1 MSEQIERDTH
11 HRPEW
16 VPEQA
21 GAAEGFTTN
30 VMPGIKSRH
39 DGLPGGA
46 PATSQTVVY
55 PATARR
61 RELTV
66 DEYVDGVLAGDR
78 SVLARAITLVESNA
92 ERHQEKAQEML
103 TRLIPHAGNTVRVGI
118 TGVPGAG
125 KSSLIENLGLRLC
138 EQGHKLAVLA
148 VDPTSSV
155 TGGSILGDK
164 TRMEQLSRNRSA
176 YIRPS
181 PSGGVL
187 GGVARKSRETLIVC
201 EAAGFDV
208 IFVETVGV
216 GQSEI
221 TVRSMVDL
229 FLLLQIAGA
238 GDELQGIKK
247 GVMERCDLVVVNK
260 ADGDNKTRALAARAD
275 YDRILHYLQP
285 STEGW
290 KTQALACSAY
300 TGEGIDELWKAV
312 EEFRANTT
320 ASGVFERRRHQQDL
334 DWMHNLILEQI
345 KRTFYSRPDVKL
357 NLPAIERKVI
367 EGQMSP
373 TQAAT
378 QLLALEKGDK
388 PVFNP

>member
-1 MSEQIERDTH
+1 MSEPIERDTH

-21 GAAEGFTTN
+21 GEAEGFTTN

-46 PATSQTVVY
+46 SALSQTVVY

-103 TRLIPHAGNTVRVGI
+103 TRLIPHAGKTVRVGI

-290 KTQALACSAY
+290 KTRALACSAY

-345 KRTFYSRPDVKL
+345 KRTFYGRPDVRL
-357 NLPAIERKVI
+357 NLPEIERKVI
-367 EGQMSP
+367 EGRMSP

-378 QLLALEKGDK
+378 QLLVLEKGNTR
-388 PVFNP
+388 F

>member
-1 MSEQIERDTH
+1 MSDPIPHDTH

-16 VPEQA
+16 VPERA
-21 GAAEGFTTN
+21 GEAEGFTTN

-39 DGLPGGA
+39 DGLPG
-46 PATSQTVVY
+46 TVTETTVY
-55 PATARR
+55 PATGRR
-61 RELTV
+61 RELSL
-66 DEYVDGVLAGDR
+66 DEYVDGVLSGDR

-103 TRLIPHAGNTVRVGI
+103 TRLIPHVGETIRVGI

-125 KSSLIENLGLRLC
+125 KSSLIETLGLRLC
-138 EQGHKLAVLA
+138 ERGHKLAVLA

-164 TRMEQLSRNRSA
+164 TRMEQLSRNRNA

-229 FLLLQIAGA
+229 FMLLQIAGA

-260 ADGDNKTRALAARAD
+260 ADGDNKTRAEAARAD
-275 YDRILHYLQP
+275 YARILRYLQP

-290 KTQALACSAY
+290 KTLALACSAT
-300 TGEGIDELWKAV
+300 TGTGVDELWNAV
-312 EEFRANTT
+312 EAFRVNTT

-345 KRTFYSRPDVKL
+345 KRAFYASANVRL
-357 NLPAIERKVI
+357 NLPAIERMVI
-367 EGQMSP
+367 EGRMSP
-373 TQAAT
+373 TQAAKR
-378 QLLALEKGDK
+378 LLDLEKGNAGT
-388 PVFNP
+388 FYSAL